1 MSNEQLKIS
10 VVVPV
15 YNVEDYL
22 KKCVESLL
30 NQTMPQTDY
39 NVILVDDG
47 STDSSGKIC
56 DEFQKS
62 HPSVITAM
70 HKKNGGL
77 SDARN
82 YGMKQAK
89 GKYILF
95 IDSDDYVEPQM
106 FERMYALSQNGN
118 KKIVECNFIWEFE
131 DKSKNDIR
139 LSYKSLKDYLVEGR
153 VVAWNKLYLREWL
166 NEIHVEFPFGKLYE
180 DQPFFFKLV
189 ACLNDISEV
198 AVDQWCEV
206 HYIQRSSSIS
216 NSETDKITD
225 IIADYSDILNF
236 YSEKNCLDTYHD
248 ELEYRFI
255 RNLLGNVLIR
265 KVIKIQ
271 DKAVKAKIL
280 DFLWGKVQS
289 WFPEWKKNK
298 YLQGKSLVNF
308 YLKFMNLCVYT
319 IFYLF

>member
-106 FERMYALSQNGN
+106 FERMYALSQNGS

-131 DKSKNDIR
+131 DKSKNDIK

-166 NEIHVEFPFGKLYE
+166 NEIRVEFPFGKLYE

-236 YSEKNCLDTYHD
+236 YQKEDRLNIYYE
-248 ELEYRFI
+248 ELEYRFV
-255 RNLLGNVLIR
+255 RNLLGNVLLR
-265 KVIKIQ
+265 KVSKISN
-271 DKAVKAKIL
+271 KSVRKKIL
-280 DFLWGKVQS
+280 DTLMSKIKE
-289 WFPEWKKNK
+289 WFPQWKKNK
-298 YLQGKSLVNF
+298 YLKQGGMVNI
-308 YLKFMNLCVYT
+308 YLKIMNPFLYKVFYFM
-319 IFYLF
+319 